1 MAIFGRQPCCAPSLI
16 ASVGWGQ
23 IDPMGMAADLIAIGP
38 FSSEVAPF
46 LEYSSER
53 YQHTR
58 EGTPVIRQ
66 LFGITHGSNASTAFA
81 ACLGIT
87 DPWDFNQHKI
97 VSADVDPQGLRDFLA
112 TLQDGEEFFPDLEAF
127 VALRAHGFDFF
138 FRPNG

>member
-1 MAIFGRQPCCAPSLI
+1 VGLI
-16 ASVGWGQ
+16 ARDGWGRIQ
-23 IDPMGMAADLIAIGP
+23 AMGMAADLIAIGP

-46 LEYSSER
+46 LEYPSER
-53 YQHTR
+53 YRHTR

-81 ACLGIT
+81 ACLGIS

-97 VSADVDPQGLRDFLA
+97 VSANVDLSGLRDFFA
-112 TLQDGEEFFPDLEAF
+112 TLQDGEEFLPELEVF

>member
-1 MAIFGRQPCCAPSLI
+1 LI
-16 ASVGWGQ
+16 ARDRWGRIQ
-23 IDPMGMAADLIAIGP
+23 AMGMAADLIAIGP
-38 FSSEVAPF
+38 FSSEVASF

-87 DPWDFNQHKI
+87 DPWNFNQHKV
-97 VSADVDPQGLRDFLA
+97 VSANVDLQGLRDFFA
-112 TLQDGEEFFPDLEAF
+112 TLQDGEEFLPDLEAF
-127 VALRAHGFDFF
+127 VALRKHGFDFF